1 MRYYLIAGEASGD
14 LHGSNLMLELKA
26 QDAEADFRFIGGEK
40 MLAVGG
46 TLLKHYKEMAYM
58 GIIPVLLHLR
68 TIMRNMAL
76 CKQDIME
83 WKPDVVILIDYPGF
97 NLKIANFV
105 HKQGICPVFYYISP
119 KIWAW
124 KEHRIKDIRRDVD
137 ELFSILP
144 FEVEWFAK
152 RNYPI
157 HYVGNPCVD
166 AIFKEGENGQD
177 GLNGRNGINGR
188 NGVNEVNGQDEL
200 DGGKPVIAILA
211 GSRRQEIKDNL
222 SKMLSAASRCG
233 DYKLVIAGA
242 PNIELD
248 YYKQF
253 MSEGIDAEVRFGQTY
268 SILRSATAALV
279 TSGTATLETAILRVP
294 QVVCYY
300 MRMGRLVSFV
310 RKFIIHV
317 PFISLVNLVAGKE
330 IVTELVADGMTEENT
345 ERCLKEI
352 LPGGNRRQ
360 QMLEDYEEMNR
371 ILGGPGASKRAA
383 EEMIKILKN

>member
-26 QDAEADFRFIGGEK
+26 QDAEAEFRFIGGEK

-76 CKQDIME
+76 CKRDIME

-97 NLKIANFV
+97 NLKIANYV
-105 HKQGICPVFYYISP
+105 HKQAICPVFYYISP

-124 KEHRIKDIRRDVD
+124 KEYRIKDIRRDVD
-137 ELFSILP
+137 EMFSILP

-166 AIFKEGENGQD
+166 AIWQDGQNMVNGLNGENG
-177 GLNGRNGINGR
+177 
-188 NGVNEVNGQDEL
+188 L
-200 DGGKPVIAILA
+200 DDGKPVIAILA

-222 SKMLSAASRCG
+222 CKMLRAASRCG

-253 MSEGIDAEVRFGQTY
+253 MPEGIDVEVRFGQTY
-268 SILRSATAALV
+268 NILRSATAALV

-300 MRMGRLVSFV
+300 MRMGKLVSFI
-310 RKFIIHV
+310 RKIIIHV

-352 LPGGNRRQ
+352 LPGGSRRQ
-360 QMLEDYEEMNR
+360 KMLEDYEEMNR

-383 EEMIKILKN
+383 QEMIKILKN

>member
-26 QDAEADFRFIGGEK
+26 QDAEAEFRFIGGEK

-76 CKQDIME
+76 CKRDIME

-97 NLKIANFV
+97 NLKIANYV
-105 HKQGICPVFYYISP
+105 HKQAICPVFYYISP

-124 KEHRIKDIRRDVD
+124 KEYRIKDIRRDVD

-166 AIFKEGENGQD
+166 AIWQDGQD
-177 GLNGRNGINGR
+177 R
-188 NGVNEVNGQDEL
+188 VNGDNGLKGDYEQD
-200 DGGKPVIAILA
+200 DGKPVIAILA

-222 SKMLSAASRCG
+222 GKMLRAASRYG

-253 MSEGIDAEVRFGQTY
+253 MPEGIDVEVRFGQTY
-268 SILRSATAALV
+268 NILRSATAALV

-300 MRMGRLVSFV
+300 MRMGKLVSFI
-310 RKFIIHV
+310 RKIIIHV

-352 LPGGNRRQ
+352 LPGGSRRQ
-360 QMLEDYEEMNR
+360 KMLDDYEEMNR

-383 EEMIKILKN
+383 QEMIKILKN

>member
-26 QDAEADFRFIGGEK
+26 QDAEAEFRFIGGEK

-76 CKQDIME
+76 CKRDIME

-97 NLKIANFV
+97 NLKIANYV
-105 HKQGICPVFYYISP
+105 HKQAICPVFYYISP

-124 KEHRIKDIRRDVD
+124 KEYRIKDIRRDVD
-137 ELFSILP
+137 EMFSILP
-144 FEVEWFAK
+144 FEVEWFAE

-166 AIFKEGENGQD
+166 AIWQDGQD
-177 GLNGRNGINGR
+177 RVNGDNGLNGDY
-188 NGVNEVNGQDEL
+188 EQD
-200 DGGKPVIAILA
+200 DGKPVIAILA

-222 SKMLSAASRCG
+222 GKMLRAASRCG

-253 MSEGIDAEVRFGQTY
+253 MPEGIDVEVRFGQTY
-268 SILRSATAALV
+268 NILRSATAALV

-300 MRMGRLVSFV
+300 MRMGKLVSFI
-310 RKFIIHV
+310 RKIIIHV

-345 ERCLKEI
+345 ERCLKDI
-352 LPGGNRRQ
+352 LPGGSRRQ
-360 QMLEDYEEMNR
+360 KMLDDYEEMNR

-383 EEMIKILKN
+383 QEMIKILKN

>member
-26 QDAEADFRFIGGEK
+26 QDAEAEFRFIGGEK

-76 CKQDIME
+76 CKRDIME

-97 NLKIANFV
+97 NLKIANYV
-105 HKQGICPVFYYISP
+105 HKQAICPVFYYISP

-124 KEHRIKDIRRDVD
+124 KEYRIKDIRRDVD

-177 GLNGRNGINGR
+177 GAIGQ
-188 NGVNEVNGQDEL
+188 NGQDGL

-222 SKMLSAASRCG
+222 GKMLRAASRYG

-253 MSEGIDAEVRFGQTY
+253 MPEGIDVEVRFGQTY
-268 SILRSATAALV
+268 NILRSATAALV

-300 MRMGRLVSFV
+300 MRMGKLVSFI
-310 RKFIIHV
+310 RKIIIHV

-345 ERCLKEI
+345 ERCLKDI
-352 LPGGNRRQ
+352 LPGGSRRQ
-360 QMLEDYEEMNR
+360 KMLDDYEEMNR

-383 EEMIKILKN
+383 QEMIKILKN

>member
-26 QDAEADFRFIGGEK
+26 QDAEAEFRFIGGEK

-76 CKQDIME
+76 CKRDIME

-97 NLKIANFV
+97 NLKIANYV
-105 HKQGICPVFYYISP
+105 HKQAICPVFYYISP

-124 KEHRIKDIRRDVD
+124 KEYRIKDIRRDVD

-166 AIFKEGENGQD
+166 AIWQDGQNMVNGLNGENG
-177 GLNGRNGINGR
+177 
-188 NGVNEVNGQDEL
+188 L
-200 DGGKPVIAILA
+200 DDGKPVIAILA

-222 SKMLSAASRCG
+222 CKMLRAASRCG

-253 MSEGIDAEVRFGQTY
+253 MPEGIDVEVRFGQTY
-268 SILRSATAALV
+268 NILRSATAALV

-300 MRMGRLVSFV
+300 MRMGKLVSFI
-310 RKFIIHV
+310 RKIIIHV

-352 LPGGNRRQ
+352 LPGGSRRQ
-360 QMLEDYEEMNR
+360 KMLEDYEEMNR

-383 EEMIKILKN
+383 QEMIKILKN